1 MQRHVADMVGQQL
14 GVLFGHETLADLV
27 DLPDDHDLRH
37 AFVAANELRS
47 DRRAVQQ
54 LSRPP
59 PGRRDA
65 NDGDLDGR
73 GLEIAQQI
81 DTPLIVEMLQASSE
95 VIAFLVDYRDL
106 GDALQD
112 QRHTPRWIF
121 HAAVFA
127 AVRLHQCVY
136 FGWPCCPY

>member
-1 MQRHVADMVGQQL
+1 
-14 GVLFGHETLADLV
+14 
-27 DLPDDHDLRH
+27 
-37 AFVAANELRS
+37 
-47 DRRAVQQ
+47 
-54 LSRPP
+54 
-59 PGRRDA
+59 
-65 NDGDLDGR
+65 
-73 GLEIAQQI
+73 
-81 DTPLIVEMLQASSE
+81 MLQASSE